1 MPRNRVG
8 AFKRIAN
15 PILLTVGRKQQ
26 LVKTGDVIVAD
37 YNEMMSHEGW
47 QYVPKFDP
55 KKEKMEPNNKV
66 VAQAP
71 SVRNLPPAT
80 NLPSSLLEVSDMTRR
95 EMTVNPRG
103 RDQQRA
109 VIEGSSIDFSP
120 MLENQ
125 TINLSNISNQSKE
138 VDTRVVDKSIVKEEV
153 VINLDK
159 LRELKGMAPKEW
171 FNFTKEKCHQ
181 ILNEAHI
188 EHSQVPNEKWE
199 LIKFIKSVIKDLN

>member
-103 RDQQRA
+103 RERPA
-109 VIEGSSIDFSP
+109 IIESP
-120 MLENQ
+120 QIPYEMLENH
-125 TINLSNISNQSKE
+125 TINLSNISDQSKE